1 MLDPSV
7 VLALELL
14 RAFRRK
20 PFMPV
25 LTPFLIASF
34 TVTAVSLTL
43 GGCVLRA
50 VDLTVLCDAVAELA
64 EAHLP
69 VVGPSTSGFLAGAG
83 PESADFGQGDIKT
96 VLISP
101 FLQI

>member
-1 MLDPSV
+1 
-7 VLALELL
+7 
-14 RAFRRK
+14 
-20 PFMPV
+20 MPV
-25 LTPFLIASF
+25 LTPFFIASF
-34 TVTAVSLTL
+34 TASAASLTL
-43 GGCVLRA
+43 GGSVLGA

-69 VVGPSTSGFLAGAG
+69 VVGPSASGLLAGAG
-83 PESADFGQGDIKT
+83 PESADFGQGHVDI